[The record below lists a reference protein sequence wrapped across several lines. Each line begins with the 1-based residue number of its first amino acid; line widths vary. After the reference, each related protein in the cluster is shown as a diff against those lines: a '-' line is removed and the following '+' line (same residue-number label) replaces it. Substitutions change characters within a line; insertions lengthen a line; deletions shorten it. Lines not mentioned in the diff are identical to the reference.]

1 MKLSLKEKLIYA
13 TGNMG
18 VSLVT
23 VIHMLFLVYFFFP
36 SNNAMLS
43 YVIPQGS
50 ILIIFTVLGLILFG
64 SRMFDAVTDPLIAS
78 LSDKSKNRK
87 GKRIPFMRK
96 AALPMAISYVAVFF
110 VPFINEVHVLNVV
123 WLAVFMVLSA
133 LFLTLYSVPYY
144 TLMVDMGKDKD
155 DLVDLGT
162 YASAFWFV
170 GFLIVSFATALWVP
184 FEDLFGVTRV
194 ESIQMSFVMFGLL
207 GFVLMMVPTFFLK
220 EKDYETKTDS
230 NRLSFKESLR
240 TVSKNKSYM
249 LFFVGN
255 TAYNVATYIFETG
268 LIYFITVLALLN
280 ESVQGPLT
288 TIIGVLTLLCYPLI
302 NKIAKKHGKR
312 PIMLIGFTLFTI
324 TFVVISFL
332 GLGSINPMILLG
344 AIVLLSPF
352 SQAAFG
358 ILPGVMTADC
368 ANYDK
373 YVNKE
378 DHAGMYVAA
387 TGFSQKL
394 GGSLATIIFT
404 SFLLLGKDVDAD
416 LGIRL
421 VVIFAAVLSIVGIL
435 TMLRYNEKEV
445 LSYSDVMIQDSD
457 LAE

>member
-1 MKLSLKEKLIYA
+1 MKLTLKEKLIYA

-36 SNNAMLS
+36 SDNAELS

-50 ILIIFTVLGLILFG
+50 ILIIFTVLGLILFA
-64 SRMFDAVTDPLIAS
+64 SRLFDAVTDPMIAS
-78 LSDKSKNRK
+78 LSDKSKNKK

-110 VPFINEVHVLNVV
+110 IPFVNEVHALNVV

-144 TLMVDMGKDKD
+144 TLMVDMGKDQD

-170 GFLIVSFATALWVP
+170 GFLVVSFAGALWVP
-184 FEDLFGVTRV
+184 FENWFGLTRV
-194 ESIQMSFVMFGLL
+194 ESIQLSFVIFGLL
-207 GFVLMMVPTFFLK
+207 GFILIMIPTFFLH
-220 EKDYETKTDS
+220 EKDYESKTNT
-230 NRLSFKESLR
+230 NRLSFKDSIR

-249 LFFVGN
+249 LFFIGN
-255 TAYNVATYIFETG
+255 TAYNIATYIFETG
-268 LIYFITVLALLN
+268 LIYFITVLAVLKL
-280 ESVQGPLT
+280 SVQGPLT
-288 TIIGVLTLLCYPLI
+288 TVMGVLTLLCYPLI

-312 PIMLIGFTLFTI
+312 PIMLIGFSLFTI

-332 GLGSINPMILLG
+332 GLGNLNPMILLG

-421 VVIFAAVLSIVGIL
+421 VVIFAALLSIVGVL

-445 LSYSDVMIQDSD
+445 LSYKDAMSKDSKLSD
-457 LAE
+457 